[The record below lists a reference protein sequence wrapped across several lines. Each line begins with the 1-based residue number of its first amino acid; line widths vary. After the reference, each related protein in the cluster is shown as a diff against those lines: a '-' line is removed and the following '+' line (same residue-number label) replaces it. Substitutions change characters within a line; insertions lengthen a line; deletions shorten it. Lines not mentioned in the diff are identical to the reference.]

1 MGIRPRK
8 SSSRGP
14 GALIGRLALSGRD
27 RLYRPRVACR
37 GACPHAQAEWCR
49 GACPHA
55 QAEWCRGA
63 CPDAQPRAQELRL
76 HTPPLHPEIAAEDRP
91 PLHLRSRH
99 SIGPIALP
107 RRVATA
113 LRRRAARRATPT
125 ERPHSEGGYNLS
137 VSQREFEQFHLD
149 MAKTPACRKAL
160 LAPGPCAH
168 IPISASSFRGCAT
181 DDRKSLLASA
191 AWRFQAVPI
200 SCQSR
205 CAAIEP
211 TWARRPHLLARRQKG
226 ARDRA

>member
-1 MGIRPRK
+1 PTR
-8 SSSRGP
+8 SRGP
-14 GALIGRLALSGRD
+14 KNCGCTHRPYTLRLRLRTGRLYISVPG
-27 RLYRPRVACR
+27 
-37 GACPHAQAEWCR
+37 
-49 GACPHA
+49 
-55 QAEWCRGA
+55 
-63 CPDAQPRAQELRL
+63 
-76 HTPPLHPEIAAEDRP
+76 IA
-91 PLHLRSRH
+91 
-99 SIGPIALP
+99 IGPIALP

-149 MAKTPACRKAL
+149 TARTPACRKAL
-160 LAPGPCAH
+160 LAPGSCAH
-168 IPISASSFRGCAT
+168 IPISARSFRSCAT

-191 AWRFQAVPI
+191 AWGFQAAPI

-211 TWARRPHLLARRQKG
+211 NWVRQSRPLETPRRD

>member
-14 GALIGRLALSGRD
+14 GALLGRLALSGRD

-49 GACPHA
+49 GACP
-55 QAEWCRGA
+55 
-63 CPDAQPRAQELRL
+63 DAQPRA
-76 HTPPLHPEIAAEDRP
+76 LHPEIAAEDRP

-125 ERPHSEGGYNLS
+125 ERPT
-137 VSQREFEQFHLD
+137 
-149 MAKTPACRKAL
+149 AKAATTCPLVKGNSNNFTLIWPRLRRVAKLCSHRVH
-160 LAPGPCAH
+160 AH
-168 IPISASSFRGCAT
+168 IFPFQRVAFV
-181 DDRKSLLASA
+181 A
-191 AWRFQAVPI
+191 AQ
-200 SCQSR
+200 QM
-205 CAAIEP
+205 IEKAFLP
-211 TWARRPHLLARRQKG
+211 
-226 ARDRA
+226 

>member
-1 MGIRPRK
+1 MGIPPRK

-14 GALIGRLALSGRD
+14 GALLGRLALSGRD

-37 GACPHAQAEWCR
+37 GACH
-49 GACPHA
+49 HA

-63 CPDAQPRAQELRL
+63 CPDAQPRTQALRL

-113 LRRRAARRATPT
+113 LRRSAARRATPT

-137 VSQREFEQFHLD
+137 ASQREFEQFHLD

-160 LAPGPCAH
+160 LAPGSCAH
-168 IPISASSFRGCAT
+168 IPISARSFRSCAT

-191 AWRFQAVPI
+191 AWGFQAAPI

-211 TWARRPHLLARRQKG
+211 NWVRQSRPLETPRRD

>member
-8 SSSRGP
+8 ASSRGP
-14 GALIGRLALSGRD
+14 GALLGRLALSGRD

-37 GACPHAQAEWCR
+37 GACPHAQPQSQGVEARVLTRSRGPKNYAAEDR
-49 GACPHA
+49 
-55 QAEWCRGA
+55 
-63 CPDAQPRAQELRL
+63 
-76 HTPPLHPEIAAEDRP
+76 PPLHPEIAAEDRP

-149 MAKTPACRKAL
+149 MAKTPARRKAL
-160 LAPGPCAH
+160 LAPGSCAH

-211 TWARRPHLLARRQKG
+211 TWARRPHLLARRQKD